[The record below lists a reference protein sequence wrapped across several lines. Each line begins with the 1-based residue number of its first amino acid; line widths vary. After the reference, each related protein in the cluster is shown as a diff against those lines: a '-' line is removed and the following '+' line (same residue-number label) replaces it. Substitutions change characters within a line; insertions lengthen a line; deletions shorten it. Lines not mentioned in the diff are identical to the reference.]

1 MSYGSVE
8 ASWAGIRLRFPV
20 AGILYTSQLRVVLEW
35 KWDRDQLT
43 KPRDARNIPIV
54 VIEMLLLHWPHLL
67 STSNHH
73 FNSTAMTTPKIA
85 VYSLSGKCMPSVV
98 YASALTEDRS

>member
-35 KWDRDQLT
+35 KWDRYQLT

-54 VIEMLLLHWPHLL
+54 GDA
-67 STSNHH
+67 TS
-73 FNSTAMTTPKIA
+73 
-85 VYSLSGKCMPSVV
+85 SLATSPI
-98 YASALTEDRS
+98 YL